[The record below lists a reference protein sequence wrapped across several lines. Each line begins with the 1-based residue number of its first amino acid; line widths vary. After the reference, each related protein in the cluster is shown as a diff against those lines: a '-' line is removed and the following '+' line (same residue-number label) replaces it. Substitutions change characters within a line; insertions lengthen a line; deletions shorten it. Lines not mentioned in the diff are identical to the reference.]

1 MQQLFR
7 LANNLLQKDVE
18 TRRRKLHMRTYNVV
32 TLAEETGLI
41 QYVGQTVSL
50 ADYLLGAHAK

>member
-7 LANNLLQKDVE
+7 LANNLLQKDAE
-18 TRRRKLHMRTYNVV
+18 TRRRKLYMRTYNVV

-50 ADYLLGAHAK
+50 ADYLLVAHAK